1 MGFTGWEA
9 NMSTKGE
16 KYTSKAAMM
25 KHEKTEGKKE
35 REMEYGK
42 PKKAKKAVKKAAA
55 KKKGM

>member
-1 MGFTGWEA
+1 
-9 NMSTKGE
+9 MSTKGE